1 MEYVFFDIECA
12 CVYKDTAKICA
23 FGYCLTD
30 EQFNIIEKED
40 LLINPKGKFHL
51 TDRRGKAG
59 LVLPYDYQDFKN
71 YPDFP
76 QVFPRIR
83 KILEGKDKLVFGHAT
98 NNDIKY
104 LNLETKRFSLPPF
117 SFAFYDTQLL
127 YMSMIGSF
135 EKQLGLE
142 SVAQA
147 LNVNVDVSPA
157 TPALVTAQAAQAA
170 QATQAAQAADFAPH
184 RAVDDAY
191 VTMRIAQEMCKKEGV
206 SLSELLQKYDV
217 RPGKTSKGNTLNGTS
232 DSFKAFDDERR
243 SAREER
249 EKKHFE
255 FSQILESFNHR
266 KQVKNGVWS
275 GKVFSFSHEIENQAE
290 KAKQYL
296 SVIYSRGG
304 RYSGRALNCDVF
316 VRAQEDNGKRVQN
329 AADVQA
335 EIWEEEQLAQ
345 YLEVD

>member
-1 MEYVFFDIECA
+1 
-12 CVYKDTAKICA
+12 VYKDTAKICA

-51 TDRRGKAG
+51 TDRKGKTG

-83 KILEGKDKLVFGHAT
+83 KILEGKNKLVFGHAT

-117 SFAFYDTQLL
+117 EFAFYDTQLL
-127 YMSMIGSF
+127 YMSMIGAF

-147 LNVNVDVSPA
+147 LNVDF
-157 TPALVTAQAAQAA
+157 TPERAEET
-170 QATQAAQAADFAPH
+170 ADFAPH

-191 VTMRIAQEMCKKEGV
+191 VTMRIAQEMCKKEG
-206 SLSELLQKYDV
+206 LFLGELLQKYDV
-217 RPGKTSKGNTLNGTS
+217 RPGKTCKGNTVNGTS

-266 KQVKNGVWS
+266 KQIKNGVWS
-275 GKVFSFSHEIENQAE
+275 GKVFSFSHEIENEAE
-290 KAKQYL
+290 KAKKYL
-296 SVIYSRGG
+296 SAIYSRGG

-316 VRAQEDNGKRVQN
+316 VRAEEDNGKRVQN
-329 AADVQA
+329 AIGVEA
-335 EIWEEEQLAQ
+335 EIWEEARLAQ
-345 YLEVD
+345 YLELEKK

>member
-51 TDRRGKAG
+51 TDRKGKAG

-71 YPDFP
+71 YPPFP

-83 KILEGKDKLVFGHAT
+83 KILEGRNKLVFGHAT

-104 LNLETKRFSLPPF
+104 LNLETKRFSLLPF
-117 SFAFYDTQLL
+117 EFAFYDTQLL

-147 LNVNVDVSPA
+147 LNVNVDV
-157 TPALVTAQAAQAA
+157 TPESAAE
-170 QATQAAQAADFAPH
+170 QAADFAPH

-191 VTMRIAQEMCKKEGV
+191 VTMRIAQEMCRQEGV
-206 SLSELLQKYDV
+206 SLSELLLKYKV
-217 RPGKTSKGNTLNGTS
+217 RPGKTSKGNTVNGTS

-255 FSQILESFNHR
+255 FSQILETFNHR

-275 GKVFSFSHEIENQAE
+275 GKVFSFSHEIENQGE
-290 KAKQYL
+290 KAKKYL

-316 VRAQEDNGKRVQN
+316 VRAEEDNGKRVQN
-329 AADVQA
+329 ATDVQA
-335 EIWEEEQLAQ
+335 EIWEEEHFAK
-345 YLEVD
+345 YLEAEKK